1 MKPDLR
7 FALAVAGLALAAQAS
22 AQITLFEHEDFAGRS
37 FTTEQRIA
45 NFARYGFNDRA
56 SSVVVA
62 RDRWEACEDAGFNGR
77 CVVLRP
83 GQYPTLRAMGL
94 NNRISSIR
102 IIGAGTRIDADRYAP
117 APVAAYD
124 WHRREHERLYEAN
137 VTAARAVVGPPEQR
151 CWIEREQVV
160 ENENQP
166 NVPGAIVGAIVG
178 GVLGHQV
185 GSGRGND
192 VATVG
197 GAVAGAAVGANV
209 GRDHGGGQVATR
221 DVQRCASVPRHARP
235 DYWDVTY
242 YFRGQEHHVQMTAPP
257 GATITVNGDGEP
269 RA

>member
-1 MKPDLR
+1 MKSDLR
-7 FALAVAGLALAAQAS
+7 FAVAVAGLAFAAQAS
-22 AQITLFEHEDFAGRS
+22 AQVILFEHKDFRGRS

-56 SSVVVA
+56 SSVVVV
-62 RDRWEACEDAGFNGR
+62 RDRWEACEDAGFHGR

-83 GQYPTLRAMGL
+83 GRYPTLAAMGL

-102 IIGAGTRIDADRYAP
+102 IIGAAARIDADRYAP
-117 APVAAYD
+117 ARVAGYE
-124 WHRREHERLYEAN
+124 WHRRDHERLYEAN
-137 VTAARAVVGPPEQR
+137 VTSVRAVVGPPEQR

-160 ENENQP
+160 QNGSNA

-178 GVLGHQV
+178 GILGHQV

-209 GRDHGGGQVATR
+209 GRDRGGEQLTTR
-221 DVQRCASVPRHARP
+221 NVRRCATVPSNARP

-242 YFRGQEHHVQMTAPP
+242 YFRGQEHHVQTTEPP
-257 GATITVNGDGEP
+257 GATITVNGNGEP